1 MLAKIL
7 VEAHSGELA
16 VGLPIAVT
24 VEDEEEYAKFLA
36 NPPSLDTKAS
46 SPAAAVAA
54 APTPAKSNVD
64 SVPPSTGSSGTTDVR
79 VSPAARHLIDTHN
92 LNAADIALKSS
103 LHVRGN
109 SVLVRKED
117 VLRSLS
123 ASGSGSPVVVNAA
136 APSVAPVH
144 IPQVVPTVSTSSGF
158 TDIPNNNIRKV
169 IAKRLSESKQNV
181 PHSYTTMEC
190 NIDAL
195 LEFRKV
201 LKKEF
206 DINISVN
213 DLIIKSA
220 ALALRDVPEAN
231 SRWDS
236 AKQVVVAP
244 IRSASGGAQID
255 ISVAVATPTGLI
267 TPIVFGADK
276 KGLGEINNLVCQK

>member
-1 MLAKIL
+1 MDPQ
-7 VEAHSGELA
+7 SGELA

-36 NPPSLDTKAS
+36 NPSNFEAKVS
-46 SPAAAVAA
+46 AAVTVS
-54 APTPAKSNVD
+54 PTTTPAKSSTNVAPA
-64 SVPPSTGSSGTTDVR
+64 SVGTSGTDVR

-92 LNAADIALKSS
+92 LNAMDIAVKSS
-103 LHVRGN
+103 LPVRGN

-123 ASGSGSPVVVNAA
+123 VSSAPVVVNISVPAVAPAHIPYA
-136 APSVAPVH
+136 APAA
-144 IPQVVPTVSTSSGF
+144 STSTGF

-190 NIDAL
+190 NIDTL

-206 DINISVN
+206 EINISVN

-236 AKQVVVAP
+236 AKQSVVAP
-244 IRSASGGAQID
+244 IRSASGSAQID

-276 KGLGEINNLVCQK
+276 RGLSEINNLVCLFF